1 MVISTKSSSTSMDA
15 QVVFEEMSQ
24 RYITTAAATT
34 THFVRPFILG
44 SDVEVLE
51 VTGRHLFS

>member
-1 MVISTKSSSTSMDA
+1 MDA

-24 RYITTAAATT
+24 RYITTAAAATT
-34 THFVRPFILG
+34 THFVRPLILG